1 MEERN
6 KFPSVF
12 LHMLKALYKK
22 DKRAFP
28 HSFYEIKIRSLQP
41 ENWFPTIHK
50 SLYMPTVYCIF
61 GTSLISSVVWLLFA
75 EEEIHRV
82 DSHYSLFKVIN
93 VDCYLPDYYCGVSLI
108 REFHANS
115 SQVFSGVQFIS
126 CIFQSVFSG
135 VFVNNCYTQV
145 CRDHFYHR
153 YLVIY

>member
-50 SLYMPTVYCIF
+50 SLCMPTVYCIF
-61 GTSLISSVVWLLFA
+61 GTSLISSVVWFLFV

-93 VDCYLPDYYCGVSLI
+93 VDCYLHDYLLWC
-108 REFHANS
+108 
-115 SQVFSGVQFIS
+115 QFNPRVPRKQ
-126 CIFQSVFSG
+126 FTSVFWSSIHI
-135 VFVNNCYTQV
+135 VYFNQ
-145 CRDHFYHR
+145 
-153 YLVIY
+153 YLVVCLLIIAIHNYVGTIFITVTW